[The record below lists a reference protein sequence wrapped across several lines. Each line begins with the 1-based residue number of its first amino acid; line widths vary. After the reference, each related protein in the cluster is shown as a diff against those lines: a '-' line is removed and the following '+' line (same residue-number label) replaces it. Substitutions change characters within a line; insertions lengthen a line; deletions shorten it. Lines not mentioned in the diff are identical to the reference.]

1 MTSQTLK
8 AITLHRPWAYAVA
21 HLGKPVE
28 NRSWACPLAPGSLI
42 AIHAGRRF
50 DKDAANWIQQR
61 GYECPPDEEQPT
73 GIVAIVRFVGNVTA
87 LDSPWFFG
95 PIGWRLDEV
104 VPINPVPCSGQQGLW
119 RVPDD
124 VLPAVRLAYGAALK
138 GVTA

>member
-1 MTSQTLK
+1 MSKQPLR

-28 NRSWACPLAPGSLI
+28 NRSWACPLPVGSLL

-50 DKDAANWIQQR
+50 DGQSADLIRRW
-61 GYECPPDEEQPT
+61 GYECPPDEEHPT
-73 GIVAIVRFVGNVTA
+73 GIVAIARFVGNVTA

-95 PIGWRLDEV
+95 PIGWQLTDV

-119 RVPDD
+119 NVPDD
-124 VLPAVRLAYGAALK
+124 VLPAVRIAYATALR
-138 GVTA
+138 GVAV